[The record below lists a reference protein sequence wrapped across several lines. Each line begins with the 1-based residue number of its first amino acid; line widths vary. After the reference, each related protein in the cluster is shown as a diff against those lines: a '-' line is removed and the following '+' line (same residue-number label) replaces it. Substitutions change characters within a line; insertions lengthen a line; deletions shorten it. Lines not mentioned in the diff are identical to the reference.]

1 MTSLMKTG
9 GARSGRAIIRL
20 GLTLSFLTASVV
32 SMTTIGVPAWAQEA
46 GTTAEGRS
54 DWQRTKCEV
63 YAKALAEI
71 LDHVG
76 HVGVSERFLARNQE
90 FIDSG
95 CLADVD
101 ACPQTDTDIEVANGL
116 TIATM
121 NAGAASSFSPFR
133 CRG

>member
-1 MTSLMKTG
+1 MRPMP
-9 GARSGRAIIRL
+9 ARFS
-20 GLTLSFLTASVV
+20 LSFGLAFSLVLVGSTMIA
-32 SMTTIGVPAWAQEA
+32 AEAAAAEQEA
-46 GTTAEGRS
+46 GTVAGERS
-54 DWQRTKCEV
+54 DWQTKKCDV

-76 HVGVSERFLARNQE
+76 RQGVSEHFLTQNQA

-101 ACPQTDTDIEVANGL
+101 ACPESEAEIEIANGL

>member
-1 MTSLMKTG
+1 MTGDRRTG
-9 GARSGRAIIRL
+9 WAALRL
-20 GLTLSFLTASVV
+20 GLALAFIATAAAS
-32 SMTTIGVPAWAQEA
+32 IEVPGIPALAQEA
-46 GTTAEGRS
+46 GVTAEERS
-54 DWQRTKCEV
+54 DWQRKKCDV
-63 YAKALAEI
+63 YTKALGEI

-76 HVGVSERFLARNQE
+76 RDGVSERFLARNQE

-101 ACPQTDTDIEVANGL
+101 ACPETADDIEVANGL

>member
-1 MTSLMKTG
+1 MN
-9 GARSGRAIIRL
+9 GRAIIGL
-20 GLTLSFLTASVV
+20 GLAMVTAMSVTAPRAQTLE
-32 SMTTIGVPAWAQEA
+32 QEA
-46 GTTAEGRS
+46 GTTPQTRS
-54 DWQRTKCEV
+54 DWQQKKCDV
-63 YAKALAEI
+63 YRQALAEI

-76 HVGVSERFLARNQE
+76 REGVSERFLARNQA

-101 ACPQTDTDIEVANGL
+101 ACPQTDDDIEVANGL

>member
-1 MTSLMKTG
+1 MRPRTSRPGLFLGFAVSFVLACSLIITVE
-9 GARSGRAIIRL
+9 ARA
-20 GLTLSFLTASVV
+20 AQ
-32 SMTTIGVPAWAQEA
+32 QEA
-46 GTTAEGRS
+46 GTVAGERS
-54 DWQRTKCEV
+54 DWQEKKCDV
-63 YAKALAEI
+63 YARALTEI

-76 HVGVSERFLARNQE
+76 REAVSERFLAQNRA

-101 ACPQTDTDIEVANGL
+101 ACPESDAEIEVANGL

>member
-1 MTSLMKTG
+1 MGAGGRHDGG
-9 GARSGRAIIRL
+9 GAVGLATDEMRGLCQAL
-20 GLTLSFLTASVV
+20 G
-32 SMTTIGVPAWAQEA
+32 
-46 GTTAEGRS
+46 
-54 DWQRTKCEV
+54 D
-63 YAKALAEI
+63 I

-76 HVGVSERFLARNQE
+76 HDAVSDRFLARNRE
-90 FIDSG
+90 FIESG

-101 ACPQTDTDIEVANGL
+101 ACPETDTDIEVANGL

>member
-1 MTSLMKTG
+1 MRPMTARFSL
-9 GARSGRAIIRL
+9 S
-20 GLTLSFLTASVV
+20 LSLAFSLFLAGSTMIAVK
-32 SMTTIGVPAWAQEA
+32 AAAAEQEA
-46 GTTAEGRS
+46 GTVVGERS
-54 DWQRTKCEV
+54 DWQTKKCDV

-76 HVGVSERFLARNQE
+76 REAVSEHFLAQNQA

-101 ACPQTDTDIEVANGL
+101 ACPESEAEIEIANGL

>member
-1 MTSLMKTG
+1 MTPMTARLSL
-9 GARSGRAIIRL
+9 S
-20 GLTLSFLTASVV
+20 LSLAFSLVLAGSTMIA
-32 SMTTIGVPAWAQEA
+32 AEAAAAEQEA
-46 GTTAEGRS
+46 GTVAGERS
-54 DWQRTKCEV
+54 DWQTKKCDV
-63 YAKALAEI
+63 YAKALSEI
-71 LDHVG
+71 LEHVG
-76 HVGVSERFLARNQE
+76 REGVSGYFLAQNQA

-101 ACPQTDTDIEVANGL
+101 ACPESEVEIEIANGL

>member
-1 MTSLMKTG
+1 MTGDRRTDW
-9 GARSGRAIIRL
+9 AAVRL
-20 GLTLSFLTASVV
+20 GLALAFVATAAASVA
-32 SMTTIGVPAWAQEA
+32 VPGRPALAQEA
-46 GTTAEGRS
+46 GVTAEDRS
-54 DWQRTKCEV
+54 DWQRKKCDV
-63 YAKALAEI
+63 YTKALGEI

-76 HVGVSERFLARNQE
+76 REGVSERFLARNQE

-101 ACPQTDTDIEVANGL
+101 ACPETEIDIEVANGL